1 MNEPTQEEIEQKV
14 RAAAKPKEDKE
25 LLKEQKNTSALLKEI
40 RDLKLEQKTG
50 DIKFRVKWEE
60 EKRKET
66 IKTQI
71 LLLLAILAL
80 SLDLVQLGDIVTII
94 NRAINLFG

>member
-1 MNEPTQEEIEQKV
+1 M
-14 RAAAKPKEDKE
+14 
-25 LLKEQKNTSALLKEI
+25 KEI